1 MEMEEIKILELTLKS
16 NLEIIKIVKDESEQD
31 KAKIYLSVFK
41 ELNILCETI
50 IPLLESRLNKTLK
63 N

>member
-31 KAKIYLSVFK
+31 IAKIYLSVFK
-41 ELNILCETI
+41 ELNTLCETI
-50 IPLLESRLNKTLK
+50 IPLLKSRLNKTLK

>member
-1 MEMEEIKILELTLKS
+1 MEEIKILELTLKS
-16 NLEIIKIVKDESEQD
+16 NLEIRKIVKDESEQD

-41 ELNILCETI
+41 ELNTLCETI
-50 IPLLESRLNKTLK
+50 IPLLKSRLNKTLK